1 MSRRLVALL
10 AVALLSAAACG
21 DSSDEG
27 DAAPNAEN
35 GAGESGLTVRATDF
49 AFDPE
54 TLDVAPG
61 EPAEITFVNAGNVT
75 HSFTAEDLD
84 VDVEAATGEETT
96 ASFTAPDEDTTV
108 EFVCKFHPA
117 MQGEITVGAGGGGAG
132 GGGGGSSGG
141 GSEDSDSFDY

>member
-1 MSRRLVALL
+1 MTRRLVALL

-21 DSSDEG
+21 GSSD
-27 DAAPNAEN
+27 DDPAPNEN
-35 GAGESGLTVRATDF
+35 GAGEPGLTVRATDF

-54 TLDVAPG
+54 SLDVAPG

-108 EFVCKFHPA
+108 EYVCKFHPS

-132 GGGGGSSGG
+132 GGGGSGE

>member
-1 MSRRLVALL
+1 MTRRLVALL

-21 DSSDEG
+21 GSSEDD
-27 DAAPNAEN
+27 DAAPNGEN
-35 GAGESGLTVRATDF
+35 GAGEPGLTVRATDF

-54 TLDVAPG
+54 SLDVAPG

-96 ASFTAPDEDTTV
+96 ASFTAPDEDATV
-108 EFVCKFHPA
+108 EYACKFHPA
-117 MQGEITVGAGGGGAG
+117 MQGEITIGAGGGAG
-132 GGGGGSSGG
+132 GGGGSDE